1 MKSMALIRSQ
11 KHAIQGLNSG
21 HSLPCVLSP
30 LFLFSPFAREQEK
43 NAPGH

>member
-1 MKSMALIRSQ
+1 MKSLALIRSQ

-21 HSLPCVLSP
+21 HSLPCVLSILIFP
-30 LFLFSPFAREQEK
+30 LFVREQEK